1 VSFPQGLRSGRVGP
15 RDIAWFFGTASAEHL
30 VTVAGLR
37 VAPAKSYLPLVP
49 GVMKCGSDSAPRLRL
64 SCSTN
69 RCTLAP
75 RDFST
80 QVRSDKIRMMSTDF
94 QSAVRLCSGTFILV
108 IIGAVMLATSSC
120 DSALP
125 EPSIATPTAD
135 TLTACEVAQEA
146 QQAVTDVSNGA
157 STAVAEIEQVFSDAT
172 DLADSVESTNEHEL
186 VDATS
191 LWQDVESLNGEGSA
205 SSTGQLQ
212 DPVGLGKL
220 TADADALMMDG
231 KC

>member
-1 VSFPQGLRSGRVGP
+1 
-15 RDIAWFFGTASAEHL
+15 
-30 VTVAGLR
+30 
-37 VAPAKSYLPLVP
+37 
-49 GVMKCGSDSAPRLRL
+49 
-64 SCSTN
+64 
-69 RCTLAP
+69 
-75 RDFST
+75 
-80 QVRSDKIRMMSTDF
+80 MMSTDF
-94 QSAVRLCSGTFILV
+94 QSAVRHCSGTFILV

-205 SSTGQLQ
+205 LSTGQLQ